1 MCISEVLCV
10 YIRGAVCVCQ
20 RCCVCMSEVLYT
32 LNDSFITFVDSM
44 AGIEVVKQQYAASN
58 AAKAEAE
65 KKMREAAEHQAKM
78 KENERERLR
87 VTSHY

>member
-1 MCISEVLCV
+1 MLEVLCV
-10 YIRGAVCVCQ
+10 YVRGAVYVRGTVYSQ
-20 RCCVCMSEVLYT
+20 WLVYHFT
-32 LNDSFITFVDSM
+32 SFIDRM

-87 VTSHY
+87 VTSHF